1 MADNSLLVA
10 KDLQKWYEVRKWG
23 LFHAGY
29 VQAVDQ
35 VSFEL
40 NRRKTTVLV
49 GESGCGKTT
58 LAKTIIGLEKPT
70 GGELLFDDKPL
81 HGDSSDLNWFRS
93 QMGYIQQDPYEA
105 LPPFMNIR
113 RILLE
118 PLIINQ
124 EGSKSERDQ
133 QVKDALTEVK
143 LTPVEEFLPKYPHML
158 SGGEQQRVVIAR
170 ALAVEPQLL
179 MADEPVSMLDPSVQV
194 EILDLLREIQEDYNL
209 ASMYITH
216 DLSTT
221 RYFSQYAMVMYA
233 GKLVEKAQID
243 ELIQHPLHP
252 YLQALIKAIPD
263 PKAENAKIMMDVP
276 PGEPP
281 SLLNPPTGCRFS
293 PRCPEAI
300 DGKCDK
306 EDPPEFEPRPGHYTK
321 CWLYEEDEQQST

>member
-1 MADNSLLVA
+1 MADDALLVA
-10 KDLQKWYEVRKWG
+10 RDLKKWYEVRKWG
-23 LFHAGY
+23 LFRAGF

-35 VSFEL
+35 VSFSLSQGE
-40 NRRKTTVLV
+40 TTVLV

-70 GGELLFDDKPL
+70 AGELLFDGKPL
-81 HGDSSDLNWFRS
+81 HNGSNDLSWFRS
-93 QMGYIQQDPYEA
+93 QMGYVQQDPYEA

-124 EGSKSERDQ
+124 EGDREEREE
-133 QVKDALTEVK
+133 QVRDALSEVK

-170 ALAVEPQLL
+170 ALAVEPRLL

-194 EILDLLREIQEDYNL
+194 EILDLLREIQKDYNL

-221 RYFSQYAMVMYA
+221 RYFSQYAMIMYA
-233 GKLVEKAQID
+233 GKLVEKSQIE

-263 PKAENAKIMMDVP
+263 PKAENARIMMDVP

-281 SLLNPPTGCRFS
+281 SLLDPPSGCRFH
-293 PRCPEAI
+293 PRCPDFME
-300 DGKCDK
+300 GKCDQ
-306 EDPPEFEPRPGHYTK
+306 EEPPFFEARPGHFSR
-321 CWLYEEDEQQST
+321 CWLYEQDAH

>member
-1 MADNSLLVA
+1 MNDNALLTA
-10 KDLQKWYEVRKWG
+10 KNLQKWYEVRKWG
-23 LFHAGY
+23 LLHEGF
-29 VQAVDQ
+29 VQAVDD

-40 NRRKTTVLV
+40 SRGETTVLV

-58 LAKTIIGLEKPT
+58 LAKTILGLENPT
-70 GGELLFDDKPL
+70 GGELLFDGKPL
-81 HGDSSDLNWFRS
+81 TDESDDLSWFRS

-105 LPPFMNIR
+105 MPPFMTIH

-124 EGSKSERDQ
+124 EGDRQERKK
-133 QVKDALTEVK
+133 QVRSALEEVK

-194 EILDLLREIQEDYNL
+194 EILDLLREIQQDFNL

-233 GKLVEKAQID
+233 GKLVEKAPIKD
-243 ELIQHPLHP
+243 LIHNPLHP
-252 YLQALIKAIPD
+252 YLKALIEAIPD
-263 PKAENAKIMMDVP
+263 PEAKNARIMMDVP

-281 SLLNPPTGCRFS
+281 SLLNPPSGCRFH
-293 PRCPEAI
+293 PRCPEFME
-300 DGKCDK
+300 GKCDV
-306 EDPPEFEPRPGHYTK
+306 EEPPEFEPRPGHTTR
-321 CWLYEEDEQQST
+321 CWLYEEKDE